1 MRIIILL
8 LGLIVGSS
16 ESQGLFPNRRRAKW
30 LFRDPNNFH
39 SFSMCVLS
47 QVLIANPGL
56 QFPQLSVM
64 YTQFAT
70 AQRGGKIA
78 CFYIKGNFSAK
89 SLWAKN

>member
-16 ESQGLFPNRRRAKW
+16 ESQGLFPNRGREKW

-56 QFPQLSVM
+56 QFPQRNV
-64 YTQFAT
+64 YTICHGSE
-70 AQRGGKIA
+70 RG
-78 CFYIKGNFSAK
+78 
-89 SLWAKN
+89 KNCLLLHKR

>member
-16 ESQGLFPNRRRAKW
+16 QSQGLFPNRGREKW

-47 QVLIANPGL
+47 QVLIANLGL
-56 QFPQLSVM
+56 QFPLQM